1 MFKSS
6 YIIQK
11 TRSYPLTA
19 RLEDFEE
26 FFAYWRIFC
35 LFSKRRNLQTILRGR
50 NPLHFP
56 KRWQRS
62 ISMLPSIFKLLRTF
76 CTFRSQSSH
85 SISFFGTSS
94 LEDSSTYSRYESR
107 LTHFSLILT
116 IELFNMKQGTVE
128 KIMRS
133 SFYMEATAK
142 TRIQGIENK
151 TFVVKYLIKLY

>member
-11 TRSYPLTA
+11 TRSYPLTT

-35 LFSKRRNLQTILRGR
+35 LSSKRRNLQTIVRGR

-76 CTFRSQSSH
+76 CTLRSQSSQFH
-85 SISFFGTSS
+85 YGLALDRQKEDCYVRIYLPTRLVFLALHPWKIRQHIADTSHDWLTFLWYWLSISLIFFRSV
-94 LEDSSTYSRYESR
+94 DCSTW
-107 LTHFSLILT
+107 
-116 IELFNMKQGTVE
+116 
-128 KIMRS
+128 
-133 SFYMEATAK
+133 
-142 TRIQGIENK
+142 NK
-151 TFVVKYLIKLY
+151 VQWRK